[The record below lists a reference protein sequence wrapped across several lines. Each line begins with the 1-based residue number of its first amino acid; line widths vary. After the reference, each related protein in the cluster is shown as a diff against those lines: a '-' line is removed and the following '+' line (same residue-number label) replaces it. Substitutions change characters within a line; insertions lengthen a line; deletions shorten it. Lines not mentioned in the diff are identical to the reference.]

1 MVRKSIKYFISAIVF
16 PAFFY
21 QMALICLFPNT
32 CHSQNKLDFFTPS
45 PNINNSRLI
54 PLLVGEGAFYAGSMI
69 SLNVLWY
76 KNYPRSSFHF
86 FNDNKE
92 WKQMDKL
99 GHMLTA
105 YTISRFASALYRWCG
120 IKQLP
125 SAVYG
130 TSLGMAFQT
139 NIEIFDG
146 FSSAWGF
153 SPGDMIANT
162 TGASIFLAQE
172 SGWNEQRIGLKISFH
187 PTEYRQYRP
196 EELGNSLSQEWLK
209 DYNGQTYWVSVAIAS
224 FLPKGTK
231 IPGWACIDF
240 GYGAEGMI
248 GAVTNPPIY
257 NSNGDQQ
264 FFDRYCKYFVSLDI
278 DLTKVPTKSGA
289 LKAVFGAVSF
299 IKIPMPTLEFSRKKF
314 HFHILYF

>member
-1 MVRKSIKYFISAIVF
+1 MIRKSIKYFISATFLRVF
-16 PAFFY
+16 FCETFV
-21 QMALICLFPNT
+21 ICLLSFN
-32 CHSQNKLDFFTPS
+32 CLGQGKVDFFTPS
-45 PNINNSRLI
+45 PSLNNSRLI
-54 PLLVGEGAFYAGSMI
+54 PLLAGEGAFYATSMVG
-69 SLNVLWY
+69 LNELWY

-86 FNDNKE
+86 FDDNKE
-92 WKQMDKL
+92 WQQMDKL

-105 YTISRFASALYRWCG
+105 YTISRITSALYQWCG

-125 SAVYG
+125 ASVYG

-162 TGASIFLAQE
+162 TGASIFLSQQ
-172 SGWNEQRIGLKISFH
+172 SGWGEQRIGFKISFH
-187 PTEYRQYRP
+187 PTEYSEYRP
-196 EELGNSLSQEWLK
+196 EELGYNELQQSLK
-209 DYNGQTYWVSVAIAS
+209 DYNGQTYWISIAIAS

-248 GAVTNPPIY
+248 GAITNPPIY
-257 NSNGDQQ
+257 NTNGDEQY
-264 FFDRYCKYFVSLDI
+264 FDRYRKYFVSLDVN
-278 DLTKVPTKSGA
+278 LTKIPTNSGA

-299 IKIPMPTLEFSRKKF
+299 IKIPMPTLEYSRKKF
-314 HFHILYF
+314 KFHILYF